1 MKKPRG
7 RKSCWSG
14 SCNLAKMTPNRIDTQ
29 SCVWNPAFIW
39 QGSNTFGTVTSNALS
54 AERRLNGDESENHG
68 RLRTVEELW
77 AFSGEEKG
85 TVVSSVCL
93 VWGLLR
99 HVYTLIGVTTDAHG
113 PRKNF
118 SNENFSRWSGTGWMT
133 ILGCLRHVC
142 ICSLL
147 QQWILYFLP
156 I

>member
-7 RKSCWSG
+7 RKSCWSA

-93 VWGLLR
+93 V
-99 HVYTLIGVTTDAHG
+99 
-113 PRKNF
+113 
-118 SNENFSRWSGTGWMT
+118 
-133 ILGCLRHVC
+133 
-142 ICSLL
+142 
-147 QQWILYFLP
+147 
-156 I
+156 